1 MRMNTGGG
9 LLTNTLNTLGAE
21 IRYDFANQGSETI
34 NTLIGDFA
42 TDKING
48 KGVIE
53 MNTVFKKI
61 RVESDTTMWVS
72 SKIPFGIVQQKGTTI
87 SNGKTST
94 QSSKLLEFG
103 MSGAVSEITQEPEEM
118 PNLGELFGG

>member
-1 MRMNTGGG
+1 
-9 LLTNTLNTLGAE
+9 
-21 IRYDFANQGSETI
+21 
-34 NTLIGDFA
+34 
-42 TDKING
+42 
-48 KGVIE
+48 
-53 MNTVFKKI
+53 
-61 RVESDTTMWVS
+61 
-72 SKIPFGIVQQKGTTI
+72 VQQKGTTI